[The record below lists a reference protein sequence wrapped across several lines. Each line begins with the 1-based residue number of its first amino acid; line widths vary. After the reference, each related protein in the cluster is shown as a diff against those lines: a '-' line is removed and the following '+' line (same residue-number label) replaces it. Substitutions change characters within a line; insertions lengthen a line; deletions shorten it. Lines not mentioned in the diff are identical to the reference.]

1 MNLSYTLPRTFGTF
15 PLVIFINCENINN
28 GTLSGV
34 FKGYVDCFNLPNNV
48 CNMFLLGGDLKSF
61 SCAVWR

>member
-28 GTLSGV
+28 GTLSSV
-34 FKGYVDCFNLPNNV
+34 FKGYVDCLDLQNNAG
-48 CNMFLLGGDLKSF
+48 NMFLLGDLISF
-61 SCAVWR
+61 RCAI